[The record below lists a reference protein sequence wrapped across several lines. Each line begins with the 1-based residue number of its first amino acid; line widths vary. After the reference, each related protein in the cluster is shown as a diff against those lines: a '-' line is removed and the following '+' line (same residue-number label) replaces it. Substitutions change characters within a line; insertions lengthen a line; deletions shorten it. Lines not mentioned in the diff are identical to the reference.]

1 MKKNDGVGKKGKEGK
16 KNKKQKGNKEKK
28 ETRMTGKKKSIDKL
42 KIIKYNVAQFT
53 KLHFQIV

>member
-42 KIIKYNVAQFT
+42 KIIKYNVAQNFT
-53 KLHFQIV
+53 SKLFE